1 MKFSVFS
8 LFISLGLFCNALLS
22 AQVQRVKIE
31 DFITEHQGFEENEAG
46 EITPINIKEINKKF
60 ASLLRNATLRL

>member
-8 LFISLGLFCNALLS
+8 LFISLGLFCTALLS

-31 DFITEHQGFEENEAG
+31 DFITGLG
-46 EITPINIKEINKKF
+46 SKSTISK
-60 ASLLRNATLRL
+60 RV